1 MKLVWRRAREARGLL
16 VAAVIA
22 ALVAVA
28 LVTGLSDYNRRA
40 VDAGQRALVAASPA
54 EERGLLVTGSG
65 GRDAAEFATRDGAVR
80 AELADGLAGVP
91 VGVSVARFGTGRELT
106 GSLGSVPRT
115 GDEPVF
121 ANLATLD
128 DLAAHAELT
137 SGTWPRPGANPTQ
150 VSLPERAAGALGL
163 SVGQRIP
170 VRDRATE
177 RRSELV
183 LAGTWRPRDPA
194 DAYWLLAP
202 GVGTGSAGS
211 GTSYGPFVLDPAD
224 FAAIF
229 PGSVSAS
236 WLVEPDLAGVD
247 AADLPAVRK
256 ALTEASAAV
265 PEAAQL
271 GSSGQAVTE
280 MPQLLDRM
288 GRADLVGRS
297 ALATPLLLILVLGG
311 YALVLVAALLHEDR
325 RAQTALLRARGA
337 ARRQLAGLAARE
349 ATLVVAPAVL
359 LAPVIAG
366 VALRFVRPGGAE
378 QLSSA
383 GGSTVLVWAAA
394 AATAA
399 GCLVV
404 MVAPTLRGAGTYV
417 ADMAARSRP
426 NRAASVQRASVD
438 LVLVALAVLAWVQL
452 RRYASPLAGSG
463 GRLGLDPLLIA
474 APTLGVLA
482 GAVLA
487 LRVLPPVTRFAERF
501 VDRRPWTATMFGMW
515 QAGRRPHA
523 GPVLL
528 LALAVGGSTLAWSL
542 ISTGE
547 RSQVEQ
553 AGHTVG
559 ADLRVTE
566 RAGAAPLT
574 RAGELAALPGVHRV
588 LPAWRDDIRVGRAD
602 LPVTV
607 VGIDPASAPGV
618 VRLPDRLSDDPV
630 SEQYRRMIQARGASG
645 GVELPEGTRA
655 VTGTVRTP
663 LEQPTEPVDEPIEPH
678 RIAVTLLFTTTDGL
692 AFRLPA
698 VEAPSTGE
706 ATRFTVTLPDVG
718 EARLRLAGFEADAGY
733 AAGMSYP
740 FQVQGL
746 AFVDGG
752 GTTRPAELTG
762 DWTVTWP
769 GGPRAPVESSGA
781 GFVANRPI
789 RLIAEEGRPD
799 RPEGQFVVVPGAASA
814 PVAGVPVL
822 MTPRVREA
830 LSLHLGDTVE
840 LALSGVTLRVHL
852 VGELEAVPTTTGE
865 GVLLDLPAAVDALV
879 GSGGTI
885 RPTPEWWIGATDAMA
900 AAGAAEELP
909 GVTVLNREAVIT
921 AAADDPYWQGSR
933 TGMLAAALGAVLL
946 AIVGLM
952 VDVWATA
959 RRRLSEFAV
968 LHTLGATPRLLA
980 RALLAEQAFLAGI
993 GVGVGLL
1000 LGAVVGATM
1009 APLVILTPAAGRP
1022 IPPATFALPWVP
1034 IGLTAVGL
1042 LLAALAFSAFIAS
1055 GIRQRVAAVQ
1065 LRIGGER

>member
-54 EERGLLVTGSG
+54 EERGLLVSGSG
-65 GRDAAEFATRDGAVR
+65 GRDAAEFATRDKAVR
-80 AELADGLAGVP
+80 DEFGDGFAGVP
-91 VGVSVARFGTGRELT
+91 VSIAVARYGTGRELT
-106 GSLGSVPRT
+106 GDLGSAPRP
-115 GDEPVF
+115 DDDPIF

-128 DLAAHAELT
+128 DLAGHAELT
-137 SGTWPRPGANPTQ
+137 SGAWPRPGANPIQ
-150 VSLPERAAGALGL
+150 VSLPERVAGALGL
-163 SVGQRIP
+163 SVGERIP

-177 RRSELV
+177 RRGELV

-211 GTSYGPFVLDPAD
+211 GTSYGPFGLDPAD
-224 FAAIF
+224 FAATF

-236 WLVEPDLAGVD
+236 WLAEPDLGGVD
-247 AADLPAVRK
+247 TANLPAVRK
-256 ALTEASAAV
+256 ALTEAATAV
-265 PEAAQL
+265 PEAAEL
-271 GSSGQAVTE
+271 GSSGQVVTKME
-280 MPQLLDRM
+280 QLLDRIA
-288 GRADLVGRS
+288 RADLVGRS
-297 ALATPLLLILVLGG
+297 SLATPLLLILVLGG

-325 RAQTALLRARGA
+325 RPQTALLRARGA
-337 ARRQLAGLAARE
+337 ARAQLAGLAARE
-349 ATLVVAPAVL
+349 ATLVVAPAAL
-359 LAPVIAG
+359 LGPLIASE
-366 VALRFVRPGGAE
+366 ALRYIRPGGSSD
-378 QLSSA
+378 LSTA
-383 GGSTVLVWAAA
+383 GGNTTLVWAVA

-399 GCLVV
+399 GCLVA
-404 MVAPTLRGAGTYV
+404 MVLPTLRSAGTYV

-463 GRLGLDPLLIA
+463 NGLGLDPLLVA

-487 LRVLPPVTRFAERF
+487 LRVLPPLTRFAERF

-566 RAGAAPLT
+566 RAGSAPPT
-574 RAGELAALPGVHRV
+574 RTGQLAALPGVDRV
-588 LPAWRDDIRVGRAD
+588 LPAWRDEIRVGRED

-607 VGIDPASAPGV
+607 IGVDPASAPGV
-618 VRLPDRLSDDPV
+618 VRLADRLADGSA
-630 SEQYRRMIQARGASG
+630 SEQYKRMVGARGIPA
-645 GVELPEGTRA
+645 GVELPADARA
-655 VTGTVRTP
+655 ITGTVRTP
-663 LEQPTEPVDEPIEPH
+663 VTQAVRPLRV
-678 RIAVTLLFTTTDGL
+678 AVTLLVTSSDGL
-692 AFRLPA
+692 ALRLPA
-698 VEAPSTGE
+698 ADADSDGR
-706 ATRFTVTLPDVG
+706 ATRFTVQLPDVG
-718 EARLRLAGFEADAGY
+718 GARLRLAGFEADGGL
-733 AAGMSYP
+733 AAGNSYRL
-740 FQVQGL
+740 Q
-746 AFVDGG
+746 VDGLTVVG
-752 GTTRPAELTG
+752 ADGTTRPAGLSG
-762 DWTVTWP
+762 DWVMTAPGEKPTRVQPTATGFDAAHAVEVIP
-769 GGPRAPVESSGA
+769 GG
-781 GFVANRPI
+781 
-789 RLIAEEGRPD
+789 
-799 RPEGQFVVVPGAASA
+799 QFAYQPPTRFAVVP
-814 PVAGVPVL
+814 AGENKPVPVL
-822 MTPRVREA
+822 MTPRVRDA
-830 LSLHLGDTVE
+830 LSLGVGDTVD
-840 LALSGVTLRVHL
+840 LTLSGATLRVHL
-852 VGELEAVPTTTGE
+852 VGELTAVPTTTGE
-865 GVLLDLPAAVDALV
+865 GVLLDLPSAVDTLIRDS
-879 GSGGTI
+879 GSV
-885 RPTPEWWIGATDAMA
+885 RPVPEWWVGANDATA
-900 AAGAAEELP
+900 AARAAGELP
-909 GVTVLNREAVIT
+909 GVTVLNREAVIES
-921 AAADDPYWQGSR
+921 AADDPYWQGSR

-946 AIVGLM
+946 ALVGLM

-959 RRRLSEFAV
+959 RHRLGEFAV

-980 RALLAEQAFLAGI
+980 RALLAEQTFLAGI

-1000 LGAVVGATM
+1000 LGAAVGATM
-1009 APLVILTPAAGRP
+1009 APLVVLTPAAGRP

-1042 LLAALAFSAFIAS
+1042 LLAALAFSAFIAT

>member
-54 EERGLLVTGSG
+54 EERGLLVSGSG
-65 GRDAAEFATRDGAVR
+65 GRDAAEFATRDRAVR
-80 AELADGLAGVP
+80 AEFATGLGGVP
-91 VGVSVARFGTGRELT
+91 VSVTSARYGTGRELI
-106 GSLGSVPRT
+106 GDLGQIPRT
-115 GDEPVF
+115 ADEPVF
-121 ANLATLD
+121 ANLATLA
-128 DLAAHAELT
+128 DLASHAELT
-137 SGTWPRPGANPTQ
+137 TGTWPRPGANPVQ
-150 VSLPERAAGALGL
+150 VSLPERVAGALGL
-163 SVGQRIP
+163 TVGERVP

-177 RRSELV
+177 RRGELV

-202 GVGTGSAGS
+202 GVGAGSVGS
-211 GTSYGPFVLDPAD
+211 GTSYGPFTLDPAD
-224 FAAIF
+224 FAATF

-236 WLVEPDLAGVD
+236 WLAQPDLGGVD
-247 AADLPAVRK
+247 TADLPAVRK
-256 ALTEASAAV
+256 ALTEAVSAV

-271 GSSGQAVTE
+271 GSSGQTVTK
-280 MPQLLDRM
+280 MPQLLDRIA
-288 GRADLVGRS
+288 RADLVGRS
-297 ALATPLLLILVLGG
+297 SLATPLLLILVLAG

-325 RAQTALLRARGA
+325 RPQTALLRARGA

-349 ATLVVAPAVL
+349 ATLVVAPAAVL
-359 LAPVIAG
+359 GPLIAG
-366 VALRFVRPGGAE
+366 EALRYVRPGGSGD
-378 QLSSA
+378 LTTA
-383 GGSTVLVWAAA
+383 GGNTTLVWAAA

-399 GCLVV
+399 GCLVA
-404 MVAPTLRGAGTYV
+404 MVLPTLRGAGTYV

-426 NRAASVQRASVD
+426 NRSASVQRASVD

-463 GRLGLDPLLIA
+463 GQLGLDPLLVA

-487 LRVLPPVTRFAERF
+487 LRVLPPLTRFAERF

-566 RAGAAPLT
+566 RAGGAPPT
-574 RAGELAALPGVHRV
+574 RAGELAALPSVNRV
-588 LPAWRDDIRVGRAD
+588 LPAWRDEIRVGREN
-602 LPVTV
+602 LPATV
-607 VGIDPASAPGV
+607 IGVDPAGAPGV
-618 VRLPDRLSDDPV
+618 VRLADRLADGSA
-630 SEQYRRMIQARGASG
+630 SEQYRRMVGARGKPA
-645 GVELPEGTRA
+645 GVELPAGARA
-655 VTGTVRTP
+655 ITGTVRTP
-663 LEQPTEPVDEPIEPH
+663 VSSAARSLKV
-678 RIAVTLLFTTTDGL
+678 AVTLLVTTPDGL
-692 AFRLPA
+692 ALRLPA
-698 VEAPSTGE
+698 ANADGDGR
-706 ATRFTVTLPDVG
+706 ATPFTVRLPDLG
-718 EARLRLAGFEADAGY
+718 GARLRLAGFEADGGL
-733 AAGMSYP
+733 AAGNSYRL
-740 FQVQGL
+740 Q
-746 AFVDGG
+746 VDGLTVVKAD
-752 GTTRPAELTG
+752 GTNQPADLGG
-762 DWTVTWP
+762 DWAMTAPGQQPTPVLTTATGFAAVRAVEVIP
-769 GGPRAPVESSGA
+769 GG
-781 GFVANRPI
+781 
-789 RLIAEEGRPD
+789 
-799 RPEGQFVVVPGAASA
+799 QFAYQPPTRFAVVPGGDNK
-814 PVAGVPVL
+814 PVPVL

-830 LSLHLGDTVE
+830 LSLRVGDTVD
-840 LALSGVTLRVHL
+840 LTLSGATLPVHL
-852 VGELEAVPTTTGE
+852 VGELAAVPATTGE
-865 GVLLDLPAAVDALV
+865 GVLLDLPAAVDAMIRS
-879 GSGGTI
+879 SGAV
-885 RPTPEWWIGATDAMA
+885 RQVPEWWIGAGDANA
-900 AAGAAEELP
+900 AAQAASALP
-909 GVTVLNREAVIT
+909 GVTVLNREAAIE
-921 AAADDPYWQGSR
+921 AAADDPYWRGSR

-946 AIVGLM
+946 ALVGLM

-959 RRRLSEFAV
+959 RRRLGEFAV
-968 LHTLGATPRLLA
+968 LHTLGATPRLMA
-980 RALLAEQAFLAGI
+980 RALLAEQTFLAGI

-1000 LGAVVGATM
+1000 LGTAVGATM

-1022 IPPATFALPWVP
+1022 TPPAAFVLPWVP

-1042 LLAALAFSAFIAS
+1042 LLAALAFSAFIAT

>member
-54 EERGLLVTGSG
+54 EERGLLVSGSG
-65 GRDAAEFATRDGAVR
+65 GRDAAEFASRDKAVR
-80 AELADGLAGVP
+80 AEFTTGLGGVP
-91 VGVSVARFGTGRELT
+91 VSVTAARYGTGRELT
-106 GSLGSVPRT
+106 GDLGQVPRT
-115 GDEPVF
+115 ADEPVF
-121 ANLATLD
+121 ANLATLA
-128 DLAAHAELT
+128 DLASHAELT
-137 SGTWPRPGANPTQ
+137 SGAWPRPGANPVQ
-150 VSLPERAAGALGL
+150 VSLPERVAGALGL
-163 SVGQRIP
+163 TVGDRVP

-177 RRSELV
+177 RRGELE

-211 GTSYGPFVLDPAD
+211 GTSYGPFTLDPAD
-224 FAAIF
+224 FAATF

-236 WLVEPDLAGVD
+236 WLAQPDLGGVD
-247 AADLPAVRK
+247 TADLPAVRK
-256 ALTEASAAV
+256 ALTEAVSAV

-271 GSSGQAVTE
+271 GSSGQTVTK

-288 GRADLVGRS
+288 ARADLVGRS
-297 ALATPLLLILVLGG
+297 SLATPLLLILVLAG

-325 RAQTALLRARGA
+325 RPQTALLRARGA

-349 ATLVVAPAVL
+349 ATLVVAPAAVL
-359 LAPVIAG
+359 GPLIAG
-366 VALRFVRPGGAE
+366 EALRYIRPGGSGD
-378 QLSSA
+378 LSTA
-383 GGSTVLVWAAA
+383 GGNTTLVWAAA

-399 GCLVV
+399 GCLVA
-404 MVAPTLRGAGTYV
+404 MVLPTLRGAGTYV

-463 GRLGLDPLLIA
+463 GQLGLDPLLVA

-487 LRVLPPVTRFAERF
+487 LRVLPPLTRFAERF

-566 RAGAAPLT
+566 RAGSAPPT
-574 RAGELAALPGVHRV
+574 RAGELAALPSVNRV
-588 LPAWRDDIRVGRAD
+588 LPAWRDEIRVGRENVPA
-602 LPVTV
+602 TV
-607 VGIDPASAPGV
+607 IGVDPASAPGV
-618 VRLPDRLSDDPV
+618 VRLADRLGDGSA
-630 SEQYRRMIQARGASG
+630 SEQYRKMVGARGESA
-645 GVELPEGTRA
+645 GVELPAGARA
-655 VTGTVRTP
+655 ITGTIRTP
-663 LEQPTEPVDEPIEPH
+663 VSNAARSLKV
-678 RIAVTLLFTTTDGL
+678 AVTLLVTTPDGL
-692 AFRLPA
+692 ALRLPA
-698 VEAPSTGE
+698 ANADGDGR
-706 ATRFTVTLPDVG
+706 ATPFTARLPDLG
-718 EARLRLAGFEADAGY
+718 GARLRLAGFEADGGL
-733 AAGMSYP
+733 AAGNSYRL
-740 FQVQGL
+740 Q
-746 AFVDGG
+746 VDGLTVVKAD
-752 GTTRPAELTG
+752 GTTQPAELGG
-762 DWTVTWP
+762 DWAMAVPGQQPTPVLTTATGFAAVHSVEVIP
-769 GGPRAPVESSGA
+769 GG
-781 GFVANRPI
+781 
-789 RLIAEEGRPD
+789 
-799 RPEGQFVVVPGAASA
+799 QFAYQPPTRFAVVPGGDNK
-814 PVAGVPVL
+814 PVPVL
-822 MTPRVREA
+822 MTPGVINA
-830 LSLHLGDTVE
+830 LSLRVGETVD
-840 LALSGVTLRVHL
+840 LTLSGATLPVHL
-852 VGELEAVPTTTGE
+852 VGELAAVPATTGE
-865 GVLLDLPAAVDALV
+865 GILLDLPAAVDAMIRS
-879 GSGGTI
+879 SGAV
-885 RPTPEWWIGATDAMA
+885 RPVPEWWVGARDANA
-900 AAGAAEELP
+900 AAQAASALP
-909 GVTVLNREAVIT
+909 GVTVLNREAAIE
-921 AAADDPYWQGSR
+921 AAADDPYWRGSR

-946 AIVGLM
+946 ALVGLM

-959 RRRLSEFAV
+959 RRRLGEFAV
-968 LHTLGATPRLLA
+968 LHTLGATPRLMA
-980 RALLAEQAFLAGI
+980 RALLAEQTFLAGI

-1000 LGAVVGATM
+1000 LGTAVGATM

-1022 IPPATFALPWVP
+1022 TPPAAFVLPWVP
-1034 IGLTAVGL
+1034 VGLTAVGL
-1042 LLAALAFSAFIAS
+1042 LLAALAFSAFIAT

>member
-54 EERGLLVTGSG
+54 EERGLLVSGSA
-65 GRDAAEFATRDGAVR
+65 GRDAAEFANRDKAVR
-80 AELADGLAGVP
+80 AEFADGLAGVP
-91 VGVSVARFGTGRELT
+91 VRVAVARYGTGRELT

-115 GDEPVF
+115 GDDPIF
-121 ANLATLD
+121 ASLATLD

-137 SGTWPRPGANPTQ
+137 SGAWPQAGANPIQ

-163 SVGQRIP
+163 TVGERIP

-177 RRSELV
+177 RRGEFV
-183 LAGTWRPRDPA
+183 LAGTWRPRDPT

-202 GVGTGSAGS
+202 GVGAGSAPS
-211 GTSYGPFVLDPAD
+211 GTSYGPFTLDRAD
-224 FAAIF
+224 FEATF
-229 PGSVSAS
+229 PGAVSAS
-236 WLVEPDLAGVD
+236 WLAEPDLGDVD
-247 AADLPAVRK
+247 SADLPAVRK
-256 ALTEASAAV
+256 ALTAAGTAV

-271 GSSGQAVTE
+271 GSSAQTATKMAG
-280 MPQLLDRM
+280 LLDRI

-297 ALATPLLLILVLGG
+297 SLATPLLLILVLGG

-359 LAPVIAG
+359 LGPLIA
-366 VALRFVRPGGAE
+366 VEALRFVRPGGSTE
-378 QLSSA
+378 LSAA
-383 GGSTVLVWAAA
+383 GGNTALVWAAA
-394 AATAA
+394 VATAV
-399 GCLVV
+399 GCLVA

-452 RRYASPLAGSG
+452 RRYASPLAGSNG
-463 GRLGLDPLLIA
+463 QLGLDPLLVA

-487 LRVLPPVTRFAERF
+487 LRVLPPLTRFAERF

-566 RAGAAPLT
+566 RGGSAPPD
-574 RAGELAALPGVHRV
+574 RATQLAALPGVDRA
-588 LPAWRDDIRVGRAD
+588 LPAWRDEVRVGRND
-602 LPVTV
+602 LPATV
-607 VGIDPASAPGV
+607 IGVDPASAPGV
-618 VRLPDRLSDDPV
+618 VRLADRLADGPV
-630 SEQYRRMIQARGASG
+630 SEQYQRMIAARGAPAG
-645 GVELPEGTRA
+645 IELPADTRA
-655 VTGTVRTP
+655 ITGTVRTP
-663 LEQPTEPVDEPIEPH
+663 VSSAVRSLRV
-678 RIAVTLLFTTTDGL
+678 AVTLLVTSSDGL
-692 AFRLPA
+692 ALRLPA
-698 VEAPSTGE
+698 VDADGDGR
-706 ATRFTVTLPDVG
+706 ATQFTVQLPDVG
-718 EARLRLAGFEADAGY
+718 GARLRLAGFESDGGL
-733 AAGMSYP
+733 AAGNAYRL
-740 FQVQGL
+740 QVDDL
-746 AFVDGG
+746 AVVKAD
-752 GTTRPAELTG
+752 GTTQPAELSGGWVMTALGVKPTPVRTTG
-762 DWTVTWP
+762 TGFAAVHAVEVIP
-769 GGPRAPVESSGA
+769 GGQFEYQPPTRFAVVPA
-781 GFVANRPI
+781 G
-789 RLIAEEGRPD
+789 
-799 RPEGQFVVVPGAASA
+799 PGAA
-814 PVAGVPVL
+814 VPVL
-822 MTPRVREA
+822 MTPAVREA
-830 LSLHLGDTVE
+830 LSLRIGDSVDLT
-840 LALSGVTLRVHL
+840 LSGVSLKVHL
-852 VGELEAVPTTTGE
+852 IGELASVPTTSGE
-865 GVLLDLPAAVDALV
+865 GVLLDLPAGVDALIQA
-879 GSGGTI
+879 GGTV
-885 RPTPEWWIGATDAMA
+885 RSTPEWWVSTDDASA
-900 AAGAAEELP
+900 AAQAASELP
-909 GVTVLNREAVIT
+909 GVTVLDREKVIES
-921 AAADDPYWQGSR
+921 AAEDPYWRGSR

-1000 LGAVVGATM
+1000 LGAAVGATM

-1022 IPPATFALPWVP
+1022 IPPAAFALPWVP

-1042 LLAALAFSAFIAS
+1042 LLAALAFSAFIAA

>member
-54 EERGLLVTGSG
+54 EERGLLISGAG
-65 GRDAAEFATRDGAVR
+65 GRDAAELATRDQAAR
-80 AELADGLAGVP
+80 AEFADGLAGVP
-91 VGVSVARFGTGRELT
+91 VTVAGARYGTGRELT
-106 GSLGSVPRT
+106 GDLGSVPRT
-115 GDEPVF
+115 GDEPIF

-137 SGTWPRPGANPTQ
+137 SGAWPRPGAKPLQ
-150 VSLPERAAGALGL
+150 VSLPERVATTLGL
-163 SVGQRIP
+163 TTGERIP
-170 VRDRATE
+170 LRDRSTE
-177 RRSELV
+177 KASEVV
-183 LAGTWRPRDPA
+183 LAGTWRPRDPTEV
-194 DAYWLLAP
+194 YWLLAP
-202 GVGTGSAGS
+202 GVGAGSAGS
-211 GTSYGPFVLDPAD
+211 ATSYGPFALDPAD
-224 FAAIF
+224 FATAF
-229 PGSVSAS
+229 PGSVTAS
-236 WLVEPDLAGVD
+236 WLAEPDLGGVD
-247 AADLPAVRK
+247 AGDLPAVR
-256 ALTEASAAV
+256 AAVNAASTAV

-271 GSSGQAVTE
+271 GSSAQSLTK
-280 MPQLLDRM
+280 MDQLLDRI

-325 RAQTALLRARGA
+325 RPQTALLRARGA

-349 ATLVVAPAVL
+349 ATLVVAPAAL
-359 LAPVIAG
+359 LGPVIAG
-366 VALRFVRPGGAE
+366 EALRFVRPGGAAE
-378 QLSSA
+378 LSAA
-383 GGSTVLVWAAA
+383 GGNTTLVWAAA

-399 GCLVV
+399 GCLVA

-426 NRAASVQRASVD
+426 NRSASIQRASVD

-452 RRYASPLAGSG
+452 RRYASPLAGSN
-463 GRLGLDPLLIA
+463 GRLGLDPLLVA

-487 LRVLPPVTRFAERF
+487 LRVLPPLTRFAERF

-566 RAGAAPLT
+566 RAGSAPPA
-574 RAGELAALPGVHRV
+574 RAGQLAALPGVHRAV
-588 LPAWRDDIRVGRAD
+588 PAWRDEVRIGRAD

-607 VGIDPASAPGV
+607 IGFDPASATGV
-618 VRLPDRLSDDPV
+618 VRLADRLSDEPV
-630 SEQYRRMIQARGASG
+630 STQYQRMVAARGAPA
-645 GVELPEGTRA
+645 GVELPVGTRA
-655 VTGTVRTP
+655 ITGTARTP
-663 LEQPTEPVDEPIEPH
+663 VDQAVRPQQ
-678 RIAVTLLFTTTDGL
+678 IAVALLVTSTDGL

-698 VEAPSTGE
+698 VSATSDGRAAP
-706 ATRFTVTLPDVG
+706 FTVRLPDVG
-718 EARLRLAGFEADAGY
+718 PARLRLAGFEADGGA
-733 AAGMSYP
+733 AAGNSYRL
-740 FQVQGL
+740 Q
-746 AFVDGG
+746 VDGLTLVG
-752 GTTRPAELTG
+752 ADGTTRPAELTG
-762 DWTVTWP
+762 DWSTTTGRQADNQAPAAAQATATGIAASFPVEVIP
-769 GGPRAPVESSGA
+769 GGQFAYQPPTRFAIVPAGQIAP
-781 GFVANRPI
+781 
-789 RLIAEEGRPD
+789 
-799 RPEGQFVVVPGAASA
+799 
-814 PVAGVPVL
+814 VPVL
-822 MTPRVREA
+822 MTAGVRDA
-830 LSLHLGDTVE
+830 LGLHTGDTFD
-840 LALSGVTLRVHL
+840 LTLSGASVPARLL
-852 VGELEAVPTTTGE
+852 GELDSVPTTTGE
-865 GVLLDLPAAVDALV
+865 GVLLDLPTAVDALIR
-879 GSGGTI
+879 SGGTI
-885 RPTPEWWIGATDAMA
+885 RPVPEWWIGADDPA
-900 AAGAAEELP
+900 AAARASGELA
-909 GVTVLNREAVIT
+909 GVTVLDRRAVIE
-921 AAADDPYWQGSR
+921 AAADDPYWRGSR

-946 AIVGLM
+946 ALVGLM

-959 RRRLSEFAV
+959 RRRLGEFAV

-980 RALLAEQAFLAGI
+980 RALLAEQTFLAGI

-1000 LGAVVGATM
+1000 LGAAVGATM

-1022 IPPATFALPWVP
+1022 VPPAAFALPWVP

-1042 LLAALAFSAFIAS
+1042 LLAALAFSAFIAA

>member
-54 EERGLLVTGSG
+54 EERGLLVSGSG
-65 GRDAAEFATRDGAVR
+65 GRDAAEFTTRDGAVR
-80 AELADGLAGVP
+80 AELTDGLVGVP
-91 VGVSVARFGTGRELT
+91 VNVSAARYGTGRELT

-128 DLAAHAELT
+128 DLAGHAELT
-137 SGTWPRPGANPTQ
+137 NGAWPRPGANPTQ
-150 VSLPERAAGALGL
+150 VSLPERAAAALGL
-163 SVGQRIP
+163 SVGQRVP

-177 RRSELV
+177 RRGELV
-183 LAGTWRPRDPA
+183 LAGIWRPRDPT
-194 DAYWLLAP
+194 DTYWLLAP

-211 GTSYGPFVLDPAD
+211 GTSYGPFALDPAD

-236 WLVEPDLAGVD
+236 WLVEPDLGGVD

-256 ALTEASAAV
+256 ALTEASTAV
-265 PEAAQL
+265 SEAAQL
-271 GSSGQAVTE
+271 GSSGQAVTKI
-280 MPQLLDRM
+280 PQLLDRI

-378 QLSSA
+378 HLSSA
-383 GGSTVLVWAAA
+383 GGNTALVWAAA

-399 GCLVV
+399 GCLVA

-426 NRAASVQRASVD
+426 NRGAGVQRASVD

-487 LRVLPPVTRFAERF
+487 LRMLPPVTRFAERF

-566 RAGAAPLT
+566 RNGAAPLT
-574 RAGELAALPGVHRV
+574 RAGELAALPSVDRV
-588 LPAWRDDIRVGRAD
+588 LPAWRDEIRVGRDD
-602 LPVTV
+602 LAVSV
-607 VGIDPASAPGV
+607 IGINPASAPGV
-618 VRLPDRLSDDPV
+618 VRLADRLSDDPV
-630 SEQYRRMIQARGASG
+630 SEQYQRMIQARGATG
-645 GVELPEGTRA
+645 GVELPAGTRA

-663 LEQPTEPVDEPIEPH
+663 VEQPAEPH
-678 RIAVTLLFTTTDGL
+678 RVAVSLLLTTPDGL
-692 AFRLPA
+692 VFRLPA
-698 VEAPSTGE
+698 TDALSTGQ
-706 ATRFTVTLPDVG
+706 ASRFTVTLPDVG
-718 EARLRLAGFEADAGY
+718 GAPLRLAGFEADTGSAG
-733 AAGMSYP
+733 GISYG
-740 FQVQGL
+740 FAVQGL
-746 AFVDGG
+746 ALVDAG
-752 GTTRPAELTG
+752 GTARPAELPG
-762 DWTVTWP
+762 DWTATWL
-769 GGPRAPVESSGA
+769 GGPRTLVDSSGA
-781 GFVANRPI
+781 GLVANTPVN
-789 RLIAEEGRPD
+789 LITEGGRPD
-799 RPEGQFVVVPGAASA
+799 RPASRFVVVPGEAGG
-814 PVAGVPVL
+814 PVAAVPVL
-822 MTPRVREA
+822 MTPGVREA
-830 LSLHLGDTVE
+830 LSLRLGDTVE
-840 LALSGVTLRVHL
+840 LPLSGAALRVHL
-852 VGELEAVPTTTGE
+852 VGELDSVPATTGE
-865 GVLLDLPAAVDALV
+865 GVLLDLPAAVDALL

-885 RPTPEWWIGATDAMA
+885 RPVPEWWIGATDASA
-900 AAGAAEELP
+900 AAGAADELP
-909 GVTVLNREAVIT
+909 GVTVLNREAEIT

-968 LHTLGATPRLLA
+968 LNTLGATPRLLA

-1000 LGAVVGATM
+1000 LGAAVGATM

>member
-54 EERGLLVTGSG
+54 EERGLLVSGSG
-65 GRDAAEFATRDGAVR
+65 GRDEAEFATRDKAVR
-80 AELADGLAGVP
+80 AEFADGLAGAP
-91 VGVSVARFGTGRELT
+91 VTVAAARYGTGRELT
-106 GSLGSVPRT
+106 GDLGQIPRPD
-115 GDEPVF
+115 DEPVF
-121 ANLATLD
+121 ANLATLE
-128 DLAAHAELT
+128 DLADHAELT
-137 SGTWPRPGANPTQ
+137 GGAWPRPGAHPVE
-150 VSLPERAAGALGL
+150 VSLPERVAGALGL
-163 SVGQRIP
+163 TVGERIP

-177 RRSELV
+177 RRGELV
-183 LAGTWRPRDPA
+183 LAGTWRPRDA
-194 DAYWLLAP
+194 TDAYWLLAP

-211 GTSYGPFVLDPAD
+211 GTSYGPFTLDPAD
-224 FAAIF
+224 FVSTF

-236 WLVEPDLAGVD
+236 WLARPDLGAVD
-247 AADLPAVRK
+247 TADLTAVRK
-256 ALTEASAAV
+256 ALTEAASAV

-271 GSSGQAVTE
+271 GSSGRVVTKME
-280 MPQLLDRM
+280 TLLDRI

-297 ALATPLLLILVLGG
+297 SLATPLLLILVLGG

-325 RAQTALLRARGA
+325 RPQTALLRARGA

-349 ATLVVAPAVL
+349 ATLVVAPAAVL
-359 LAPVIAG
+359 GPLIAG
-366 VALRFVRPGGAE
+366 EALRFVRPGGSAS
-378 QLSSA
+378 LSTA
-383 GGSTVLVWAAA
+383 GGNTTLVWAAA

-399 GCLVV
+399 GCLVA
-404 MVAPTLRGAGTYV
+404 MVLPTLRGAGTYV

-463 GRLGLDPLLIA
+463 GRLGLDPLLVA

-482 GAVLA
+482 GAVLV
-487 LRVLPPVTRFAERF
+487 LRILPPLTRFAERF

-559 ADLRVTE
+559 ADVRVTE
-566 RAGAAPLT
+566 RAGAAPPT
-574 RAGELAALPGVHRV
+574 RAGQLAALPSVDRV
-588 LPAWRDDIRVGRAD
+588 LPVWRDEIRVGRED
-602 LPVTV
+602 LSATV
-607 VGIDPASAPGV
+607 IGIDPASAPGV
-618 VRLPDRLSDDPV
+618 VRLADRLGDGSAA
-630 SEQYRRMIQARGASG
+630 EQYRKMVDARGVPA
-645 GVELPEGTRA
+645 GVELPDGARA
-655 VTGTVRTP
+655 ITGTIRTP
-663 LEQPTEPVDEPIEPH
+663 VSNAA
-678 RIAVTLLFTTTDGL
+678 RSVKVAVTLLVTTPDGL
-692 AFRLPA
+692 ALRLSAADADGDGRATPFTVQLPDLSQGQLRLTGFEADGGLAAGDSYRLQVDGLTVVTADGTRQPADLSGDWAMTAQGARTTPVSTTATGFAAVRA
-698 VEAPSTGE
+698 VEVIPGGQFAYQPS
-706 ATRFTVTLPDVG
+706 TRFTVV
-718 EARLRLAGFEADAGY
+718 
-733 AAGMSYP
+733 
-740 FQVQGL
+740 
-746 AFVDGG
+746 
-752 GTTRPAELTG
+752 
-762 DWTVTWP
+762 P
-769 GGPRAPVESSGA
+769 GGENKP
-781 GFVANRPI
+781 
-789 RLIAEEGRPD
+789 
-799 RPEGQFVVVPGAASA
+799 
-814 PVAGVPVL
+814 VPVL
-822 MTPRVREA
+822 MTPGVVKA
-830 LSLHLGDTVE
+830 LSLRVGDTID
-840 LALSGVTLRVHL
+840 LTLSGATLPVRL
-852 VGELEAVPTTTGE
+852 VGELAAVPATTGD
-865 GVLLDLPAAVDALV
+865 GVLLDLPAAVDAMIRS
-879 GSGGTI
+879 SGAV
-885 RPTPEWWIGATDAMA
+885 RPVPEWWIGADDANA
-900 AAGAAEELP
+900 AAQEAGALP
-909 GVTVLNREAVIT
+909 GVTVLDREAVYE

-959 RRRLSEFAV
+959 RRRLGEFAV
-968 LHTLGATPRLLA
+968 LHTLGATPRLMA

-1000 LGAVVGATM
+1000 LGAAVGATM

-1022 IPPATFALPWVP
+1022 VPPAAFALPWVP

-1042 LLAALAFSAFIAS
+1042 LLAALAFSAFIAT

>member
-54 EERGLLVTGSG
+54 EERGLLVSGSG
-65 GRDAAEFATRDGAVR
+65 GRDAAEFATRDKAVR
-80 AELADGLAGVP
+80 AEFATGLGGVP
-91 VGVSVARFGTGRELT
+91 VSVTAARYGTGRELT
-106 GSLGSVPRT
+106 GDLGQIPRT
-115 GDEPVF
+115 ADEPVF
-121 ANLATLD
+121 ANLATLA
-128 DLAAHAELT
+128 DLAGHAELT
-137 SGTWPRPGANPTQ
+137 SGAWPSPGANPVQ
-150 VSLPERAAGALGL
+150 VSLPERVAGALGL
-163 SVGQRIP
+163 TVGERVP

-177 RRSELV
+177 RRGELM

-202 GVGTGSAGS
+202 GVGAGSAGS
-211 GTSYGPFVLDPAD
+211 GTSYGPFTLDPAD
-224 FAAIF
+224 FAATF

-236 WLVEPDLAGVD
+236 WLAQPDLGTVD
-247 AADLPAVRK
+247 TADLPAVRK
-256 ALTEASAAV
+256 ALTEAVSAV

-271 GSSGQAVTE
+271 GSSGQTVTK
-280 MPQLLDRM
+280 MPQLLDRIA
-288 GRADLVGRS
+288 RADLVGRS
-297 ALATPLLLILVLGG
+297 SLATPLLLILVLAG

-325 RAQTALLRARGA
+325 RPQTALLRARGA

-349 ATLVVAPAVL
+349 ATLVVAPAAVL
-359 LAPVIAG
+359 GPLIAG
-366 VALRFVRPGGAE
+366 EALRYIRPGGSGD
-378 QLSSA
+378 LSTA
-383 GGSTVLVWAAA
+383 GGNTTLVWAAA

-399 GCLVV
+399 GCLVA
-404 MVAPTLRGAGTYV
+404 MVLPTLRGAGTYV

-463 GRLGLDPLLIA
+463 GQLGLDPLLVA

-487 LRVLPPVTRFAERF
+487 LRVLPPLTRFAERF

-566 RAGAAPLT
+566 RAGGAPPT
-574 RAGELAALPGVHRV
+574 RAGELAALPSVDRV
-588 LPAWRDDIRVGRAD
+588 LPAWRDEIRVGREN
-602 LPVTV
+602 LPATV
-607 VGIDPASAPGV
+607 IAVDPASAPGV
-618 VRLPDRLSDDPV
+618 VRLADRLGDGSA
-630 SEQYRRMIQARGASG
+630 SEQYRRMVGARGEPA
-645 GVELPEGTRA
+645 GVELPAGAREI
-655 VTGTVRTP
+655 TGTIRTP
-663 LEQPTEPVDEPIEPH
+663 VSNAARSLKV
-678 RIAVTLLFTTTDGL
+678 AVTLLVTTPDGL
-692 AFRLPA
+692 ALRLPA
-698 VEAPSTGE
+698 ANADSDGR
-706 ATRFTVTLPDVG
+706 ATPFTTRLPDLG
-718 EARLRLAGFEADAGY
+718 GARLRLAGFEADGGL
-733 AAGMSYP
+733 AAGNSYEL
-740 FQVQGL
+740 Q
-746 AFVDGG
+746 VDGLTVVKAD
-752 GTTRPAELTG
+752 GTSQPTELSG
-762 DWTVTWP
+762 DWAVTALGQKP
-769 GGPRAPVESSGA
+769 TPVRTTGA
-781 GFVANRPI
+781 GFAAARAVEVIP
-789 RLIAEEGRPD
+789 G
-799 RPEGQFVVVPGAASA
+799 GQFAYQPPTRFAVVPGGGD
-814 PVAGVPVL
+814 VTFVPAL
-822 MTPRVREA
+822 MTPGVRDA
-830 LSLHLGDTVE
+830 LSLSVGDTVD
-840 LALSGVTLRVHL
+840 LTLSGATLPVRL
-852 VGELEAVPTTTGE
+852 VGELAAVPATTGE
-865 GVLLDLPAAVDALV
+865 GVLLDLPAAVDAMIRS
-879 GSGGTI
+879 SGAV
-885 RPTPEWWIGATDAMA
+885 RQVPEWWVGAGDANA
-900 AAGAAEELP
+900 AAQSASALP
-909 GVTVLNREAVIT
+909 GVTVLNREAAIK
-921 AAADDPYWQGSR
+921 AAADDPYWRGSR
-933 TGMLAAALGAVLL
+933 TGMLAAAFGAVLL
-946 AIVGLM
+946 ALVGLM

-959 RRRLSEFAV
+959 RRRLGEFAV
-968 LHTLGATPRLLA
+968 LHTLGATPRLMA
-980 RALLAEQAFLAGI
+980 RALLAEQTFLAGI

-1000 LGAVVGATM
+1000 LGTAVGATM

-1022 IPPATFALPWVP
+1022 IPPAAFVLPWVP

-1042 LLAALAFSAFIAS
+1042 LLAALAFSAFIAT

>member
-80 AELADGLAGVP
+80 AELTDGLAGVP
-91 VGVSVARFGTGRELT
+91 VGVSVARYGTGRELT

-137 SGTWPRPGANPTQ
+137 SGTWPLPGANPTQ

-256 ALTEASAAV
+256 ALTEASTAV

-271 GSSGQAVTE
+271 GSSGQAVTK

-383 GGSTVLVWAAA
+383 GGNTVLVWAAA

-607 VGIDPASAPGV
+607 IGVDPASAPGV

-630 SEQYRRMIQARGASG
+630 SEQYRRMIQARAASG
-645 GVELPEGTRA
+645 GVELPEGTRS

-663 LEQPTEPVDEPIEPH
+663 VTEFAEPH
-678 RIAVTLLFTTTDGL
+678 PVAVALLFTTADGL

-698 VEAPSTGE
+698 VDAPSTGQ
-706 ATRFTVTLPDVG
+706 ARRFTVTLPDVG
-718 EARLRLAGFEADAGY
+718 TTRLRLAGFEADAGSV
-733 AAGMSYP
+733 GGISYG
-740 FQVQGL
+740 FQLDGL
-746 AFVDGG
+746 AFVDAG
-752 GTTRPAELTG
+752 GTARSAELPG
-762 DWTVTWP
+762 DWMATWP
-769 GGPRAPVESSGA
+769 GGPRTLVKSSGA
-781 GFVANRPI
+781 GLVADHPVQ
-789 RLIAEEGRPD
+789 LLVEGARMD
-799 RPEGQFVVVPGAASA
+799 RPASRFVVVPGAASA

-885 RPTPEWWIGATDAMA
+885 RPTPEWWIGATDAMVA
-900 AAGAAEELP
+900 AAAAEELP

-1000 LGAVVGATM
+1000 LGAAVGATM

>member
-54 EERGLLVTGSG
+54 EERGLLVSGSG
-65 GRDAAEFATRDGAVR
+65 GRNADEYVTRDRAVR
-80 AELADGLAGVP
+80 ARLASGLGGVP
-91 VGVSVARFGTGRELT
+91 VGVTAARYGTGRELT
-106 GSLGSVPRT
+106 GDLGQVPRT

-128 DLAAHAELT
+128 DLAKHSELT
-137 SGTWPRPGANPTQ
+137 GGAWPSPGANPVQ
-150 VSLPERAAGALGL
+150 VSLPERVAVALGL
-163 SVGQRIP
+163 AVGDRVP

-177 RRSELV
+177 RRGELV
-183 LAGTWRPRDPA
+183 LAGTWRPRDPT

-202 GVGTGSAGS
+202 GVGAGSAGS
-211 GTSYGPFVLDPAD
+211 GTSYGPFTLDPAD
-224 FAAIF
+224 FAATF

-236 WLVEPDLAGVD
+236 WLAQPDLGSVD
-247 AADLPAVRK
+247 NADLPAVRK
-256 ALTEASAAV
+256 ALTEAVTAV

-271 GSSGQAVTE
+271 GSSGQAVTKME
-280 MPQLLDRM
+280 RLLDRIA
-288 GRADLVGRS
+288 RADLVGRS
-297 ALATPLLLILVLGG
+297 SLATPLLLIVVLGG

-325 RAQTALLRARGA
+325 RPQTALLRARGA

-349 ATLVVAPAVL
+349 ATLVVAPAAVL
-359 LAPVIAG
+359 GPLIAG
-366 VALRFVRPGGAE
+366 EALRYVRPGGTGD
-378 QLSSA
+378 LSTA
-383 GGSTVLVWAAA
+383 GGNTTLVWAAA

-399 GCLVV
+399 GCLVA
-404 MVAPTLRGAGTYV
+404 MVLPTLRGAGTYV

-463 GRLGLDPLLIA
+463 GRLGLDPLLVA

-487 LRVLPPVTRFAERF
+487 LRVLPPLTRFAERF

-553 AGHTVG
+553 ASHTVG

-566 RAGAAPLT
+566 RTGAAPPT
-574 RAGELAALPGVHRV
+574 RAEELAALPTVNRA
-588 LPAWRDDIRVGRAD
+588 LPAWRDEIRVGRED

-607 VGIDPASAPGV
+607 IGIDPASAPGV
-618 VRLPDRLSDDPV
+618 VRLTDRLADGSAAR
-630 SEQYRRMIQARGASG
+630 QYQRLVDARGVPA
-645 GVELPEGTRA
+645 GVELPAEAREI
-655 VTGTVRTP
+655 TGTVRTP
-663 LEQPTEPVDEPIEPH
+663 VSNAARSLRV
-678 RIAVTLLFTTTDGL
+678 AVTLLVTSSDGHAL
-692 AFRLPA
+692 RLPA
-698 VEAPSTGE
+698 VDADGGGR
-706 ATRFTVTLPDVG
+706 ATRFTVRLPDRDG
-718 EARLRLAGFEADAGY
+718 ARLRLVGFEADGGL
-733 AAGMSYP
+733 AAGNSYRLEMDELT
-740 FQVQGL
+740 V
-746 AFVDGG
+746 VDAA
-752 GTTRPAELTG
+752 GTTRPAGLSG
-762 DWTVTWP
+762 DWVMTAPGEKPTPVLTTGTGFAAVHAVEVIP
-769 GGPRAPVESSGA
+769 GG
-781 GFVANRPI
+781 
-789 RLIAEEGRPD
+789 
-799 RPEGQFVVVPGAASA
+799 QFAYQPPTRFSVVPGGANKPA
-814 PVAGVPVL
+814 PVL
-822 MTPRVREA
+822 MTPQVREA
-830 LSLHLGDTVE
+830 LSLRVGDTVE
-840 LALSGVTLRVHL
+840 LPLNGVTLPVKL
-852 VGELEAVPTTTGE
+852 VGELDAVPTTTAA
-865 GVLLDLPAAVDALV
+865 GVLLDLPAAVDALI
-879 GSGGTI
+879 GAGGTI
-885 RPTPEWWIGATDAMA
+885 RPVPEWWVDAADATA
-900 AAGAAEELP
+900 AARAAGELP

-921 AAADDPYWQGSR
+921 AAAEDPYWQGSR
-933 TGMLAAALGAVLL
+933 TGMLAAALGTVLL
-946 AIVGLM
+946 ALVGLM

-959 RRRLSEFAV
+959 RRRLGEFAV
-968 LHTLGATPRLLA
+968 LHTLGATPRLMA
-980 RALLAEQAFLAGI
+980 RALLAEQTFLAGV

-1000 LGAVVGATM
+1000 LGAGVGATM
-1009 APLVILTPAAGRP
+1009 APLVVLTPAAGRP
-1022 IPPATFALPWVP
+1022 IPPAAFALPWVP

-1042 LLAALAFSAFIAS
+1042 LLAALAFSAFIAA

>member
-40 VDAGQRALVAASPA
+40 VDAGQRSLVAASPA
-54 EERGLLVTGSG
+54 EERGLLVSGSG
-65 GRDAAEFATRDGAVR
+65 GRDAAEFTTRDAAVR
-80 AELADGLAGVP
+80 AEFTDGLAGVP
-91 VGVSVARFGTGRELT
+91 VSVSVARYGTGRELT

-128 DLAAHAELT
+128 DLAKHAELT
-137 SGTWPRPGANPTQ
+137 SGAWPSPGANPTQ

-202 GVGTGSAGS
+202 EVGTGSAGS
-211 GTSYGPFVLDPAD
+211 GTSYGPFALDPAD
-224 FAAIF
+224 FAAIS

-236 WLVEPDLAGVD
+236 WLVEPDLGGVD
-247 AADLPAVRK
+247 AGDLPTVRK
-256 ALTEASAAV
+256 ALTEASSAV
-265 PEAAQL
+265 LEAAQL
-271 GSSGQAVTE
+271 GSSGQAVTK
-280 MPQLLDRM
+280 MPQLLDRI
-288 GRADLVGRS
+288 GRADMVGRS

-359 LAPVIAG
+359 LAPVIAT
-366 VALRFVRPGGAE
+366 VVLRFVRPGGAE
-378 QLSSA
+378 QLSSS
-383 GGSTVLVWAAA
+383 GGNTTLVWAAA

-399 GCLVV
+399 GCLVA

-566 RAGAAPLT
+566 RTGAAPLT
-574 RAGELAALPGVHRV
+574 RTAELAALPGVRRV
-588 LPAWRDDIRVGRAD
+588 LPAWRDNIRVGRED

-607 VGIDPASAPGV
+607 IAVDPASAPGV
-618 VRLPDRLSDDPV
+618 VQLADRLSDDPV
-630 SEQYRRMIQARGASG
+630 SAQYQRMIQARGATG
-645 GVELPEGTRA
+645 GVELPAGTRA

-663 LEQPTEPVDEPIEPH
+663 VVLPAEPH
-678 RIAVTLLFTTTDGL
+678 PVAVSLLLTTPDGL
-692 AFRLPA
+692 AFKLPA
-698 VEAPSTGE
+698 ATAPSTGR
-706 ATRFTVTLPDVG
+706 ATRFTVKLPDLG
-718 EARLRLAGFEADAGY
+718 GGPMRLAGFEADTAFAG
-733 AAGMSYP
+733 GTSYG
-740 FQVQGL
+740 FAVQGL
-746 AFVDGG
+746 ALVDAG
-752 GTTRPAELTG
+752 GTARPAELPG
-762 DWTVTWP
+762 DWTATWT
-769 GGPRAPVESSGA
+769 GGPRTPVVSSGA
-781 GFVANRPI
+781 GLVADRPI
-789 RLIAEEGRPD
+789 TLLDEGGRLD
-799 RPEGQFVVVPGAASA
+799 RPASRFVVVPGAA
-814 PVAGVPVL
+814 PVAAPVL
-822 MTPRVREA
+822 MTPRVRDA

-840 LALSGVTLRVHL
+840 LSLAGVTLPVRL
-852 VGELEAVPTTTGE
+852 VGELDSVPTTTGE
-865 GVLLDLPAAVDALV
+865 GVLLDLPAGVDALI
-879 GSGGTI
+879 GAGGTI
-885 RPTPEWWIGATDAMA
+885 RPVPEWWIGATDATAAAA
-900 AAGAAEELP
+900 AAGELP
-909 GVTVLNREAVIT
+909 GVTVLNRQAVIT
-921 AAADDPYWQGSR
+921 SAAEDPYWQGSR

-946 AIVGLM
+946 AVVGLM

-968 LHTLGATPRLLA
+968 LNTLGATPRLLA

-1000 LGAVVGATM
+1000 LGAAVGATM

-1042 LLAALAFSAFIAS
+1042 LMAALAFSAFIAA

>member
-54 EERGLLVTGSG
+54 EERGLLISGAG
-65 GRDAAEFATRDGAVR
+65 GRDAAEFATRDQAAR
-80 AELADGLAGVP
+80 AQFAAGLAGVP
-91 VGVSVARFGTGRELT
+91 VTVAGARYGTGRELT
-106 GSLGSVPRT
+106 GDLGSVPRT
-115 GDEPVF
+115 GDEPIF

-128 DLAAHAELT
+128 DLAAHAELA
-137 SGTWPRPGANPTQ
+137 SGAWPRPGAKPVQ
-150 VSLPERAAGALGL
+150 VSLPERVATTLGL
-163 SVGQRIP
+163 TTGERIP
-170 VRDRATE
+170 LRDRSTE
-177 RRSELV
+177 KASEVV

-194 DAYWLLAP
+194 EAYWLLAP
-202 GVGTGSAGS
+202 GVGVGSAGS
-211 GTSYGPFVLDPAD
+211 ATSYGPFALDPAD
-224 FAAIF
+224 FATAF
-229 PGSVSAS
+229 PGSVTAS
-236 WLVEPDLAGVD
+236 WLAEPDLGGVD
-247 AADLPAVRK
+247 AGDLPAVR
-256 ALTEASAAV
+256 AAVNAASTAV

-271 GSSGQAVTE
+271 GSSAQSLTK
-280 MPQLLDRM
+280 MDQLLDRIA
-288 GRADLVGRS
+288 RADLVGRS

-325 RAQTALLRARGA
+325 RPQTALLRARGA

-349 ATLVVAPAVL
+349 ATLVVAPAALLGPVL
-359 LAPVIAG
+359 AG
-366 VALRFVRPGGAE
+366 EALRFVRPGGAAE
-378 QLSSA
+378 LSAA
-383 GGSTVLVWAAA
+383 GGNATLVWAVA

-399 GCLVV
+399 GCLVA

-426 NRAASVQRASVD
+426 NRSASIQRASVD

-452 RRYASPLAGSG
+452 RRYASPLAGSN
-463 GRLGLDPLLIA
+463 GRLGLDPLLVA

-487 LRVLPPVTRFAERF
+487 LRVLPPLTRFAERF

-542 ISTGE
+542 VSTGE

-566 RAGAAPLT
+566 RAGSAPPS
-574 RAGELAALPGVHRV
+574 RAGQLAALPGVHRAV
-588 LPAWRDDIRVGRAD
+588 PAWRDEVRVGRGD

-607 VGIDPASAPGV
+607 IGFDPASAAGV
-618 VRLPDRLSDDPV
+618 VRLADRLSDEPV
-630 SEQYRRMIQARGASG
+630 STQYQRMVAARGNPA
-645 GVELPEGTRA
+645 GVELPVGTRA
-655 VTGTVRTP
+655 ITGTARTP
-663 LEQPTEPVDEPIEPH
+663 VGQAVRPQQ
-678 RIAVTLLFTTTDGL
+678 IAVALLVTSSDGL

-698 VEAPSTGE
+698 VSATSDGRPAP
-706 ATRFTVTLPDVG
+706 FTVQLPDVG
-718 EARLRLAGFEADAGY
+718 PARLRLAGFEADGGA
-733 AAGMSYP
+733 AAGNSYQL
-740 FQVQGL
+740 QVEWLTLVG
-746 AFVDGG
+746 AD

-762 DWTVTWP
+762 QWNTTTGRQDGNQAPAVARSTATGVAASFPVEVIP
-769 GGPRAPVESSGA
+769 GGQFAYQPPTRFAIVPAGDIAP
-781 GFVANRPI
+781 
-789 RLIAEEGRPD
+789 
-799 RPEGQFVVVPGAASA
+799 
-814 PVAGVPVL
+814 VPVL
-822 MTPRVREA
+822 MTAGVRDA
-830 LSLHLGDTVE
+830 LSLRTGDTFT
-840 LALSGVTLRVHL
+840 LTLSGASVPARLL
-852 VGELEAVPTTTGE
+852 GELDSVPTTTGE
-865 GVLLDLPAAVDALV
+865 GVLLDLPTAVDALIR
-879 GSGGTI
+879 SGGTI
-885 RPTPEWWIGATDAMA
+885 RPVPEWWIGADDPA
-900 AAGAAEELP
+900 AAARATGELT
-909 GVTVLNREAVIT
+909 GVTVLDRRAVIE
-921 AAADDPYWQGSR
+921 AAADDPYWRGSR

-946 AIVGLM
+946 ALVGLM

-959 RRRLSEFAV
+959 RRRLGEFAV

-980 RALLAEQAFLAGI
+980 RALLAEQTFLAGI

-1000 LGAVVGATM
+1000 LGATVGATM

-1022 IPPATFALPWVP
+1022 VPPAAFALPWVP

-1042 LLAALAFSAFIAS
+1042 LLAALAFSAFIAA

>member
-54 EERGLLVTGSG
+54 EERGLLVSGSG
-65 GRDAAEFATRDGAVR
+65 GRDAAEFANRDKAVR
-80 AELADGLAGVP
+80 AEFADGLAGAP
-91 VGVSVARFGTGRELT
+91 VTVAAGRYGTGRELT
-106 GSLGSVPRT
+106 GDLGQVPRPD
-115 GDEPVF
+115 DEPVF
-121 ANLATLD
+121 ANLATLE
-128 DLAAHAELT
+128 DLAGHAELT
-137 SGTWPRPGANPTQ
+137 AGAWPRPGANPVE
-150 VSLPERAAGALGL
+150 VSLPERVAGTLGL
-163 SVGQRIP
+163 TVGERIP

-177 RRSELV
+177 RRGELV
-183 LAGTWRPRDPA
+183 LAGTWRPRDPT

-202 GVGTGSAGS
+202 GVGAGSAGS
-211 GTSYGPFVLDPAD
+211 GTSYGPFTLDPAD
-224 FAAIF
+224 FVTTF

-236 WLVEPDLAGVD
+236 WLAQPDLGGVD
-247 AADLPAVRK
+247 TADLPAVRK
-256 ALTEASAAV
+256 ALTEVTTAV

-271 GSSGQAVTE
+271 GSSGQAATKME
-280 MPQLLDRM
+280 TLLDRI

-297 ALATPLLLILVLGG
+297 SLATPLLLILVLGG

-325 RAQTALLRARGA
+325 RPQTALLRARGA

-349 ATLVVAPAVL
+349 ATLVVAPAAVL
-359 LAPVIAG
+359 GPLIAG
-366 VALRFVRPGGAE
+366 EALRYIRPGGSAS
-378 QLSSA
+378 LYTA
-383 GGSTVLVWAAA
+383 GGNTTLVWAAA

-399 GCLVV
+399 GCLVA
-404 MVAPTLRGAGTYV
+404 MVLPTLRGAGTYV

-426 NRAASVQRASVD
+426 NRSASVQRASID

-463 GRLGLDPLLIA
+463 GQLGLDPLLVA

-487 LRVLPPVTRFAERF
+487 LRVLPPLTRFAERF

-553 AGHTVG
+553 AGYTVG
-559 ADLRVTE
+559 ADVRITE
-566 RAGAAPLT
+566 RAGVAPPNRAAQ
-574 RAGELAALPGVHRV
+574 LATLPSVDRV
-588 LPAWRDDIRVGRAD
+588 LPAWRDEVRVGRQNVPA
-602 LPVTV
+602 TV
-607 VGIDPASAPGV
+607 IGVDPANAPGT
-618 VRLPDRLSDDPV
+618 VRLADRLADGPA
-630 SEQYRRMIQARGASG
+630 SEQYQRMVGARAAAG
-645 GVELPEGTRA
+645 GVELPEGTRTI
-655 VTGTVRTP
+655 TGTVRTP
-663 LEQPTEPVDEPIEPH
+663 VGNAYEPH
-678 RIAVTLLFTTTDGL
+678 QISVALLVTSTEGL

-698 VEAPSTGE
+698 VAAPSDGR
-706 ATRFTVTLPDVG
+706 ATRFTVQLPDVG
-718 EARLRLAGFEADAGY
+718 GTRLRVAGFEADGGRVAGDSY
-733 AAGMSYP
+733 GLQVSDLKVVDAAGTARPADLTGEWATTWARGPRLPVPVS
-740 FQVQGL
+740 GSG
-746 AFVDGG
+746 FV
-752 GTTRPAELTG
+752 TTRP
-762 DWTVTWP
+762 
-769 GGPRAPVESSGA
+769 VE
-781 GFVANRPI
+781 RQP
-789 RLIAEEGRPD
+789 EWGRMD
-799 RPEGQFVVVPGAASA
+799 QESTRFVVVPAPKAA
-814 PVAGVPVL
+814 VPVL
-822 MTPRVREA
+822 MTPQVREA
-830 LSLHLGDTVE
+830 LSLRVGDTVD
-840 LALSGVTLRVHL
+840 LTLSGATLPVHL
-852 VGELEAVPTTTGE
+852 VGELSAVPTTTAA
-865 GVLLDLPAAVDALV
+865 GVLLDLPAAVDTLIRTD
-879 GSGGTI
+879 GTV
-885 RPTPEWWIGATDAMA
+885 RPVPEWWIGATDPTAVARA
-900 AAGAAEELP
+900 ASELP
-909 GVTVLNREAVIT
+909 GVTVLNREAVME

-946 AIVGLM
+946 ALVGLM

-959 RRRLSEFAV
+959 RRRLGEFAV
-968 LHTLGATPRLLA
+968 LHTLGATPRLMA
-980 RALLAEQAFLAGI
+980 RALLAEQTFLAGI

-1000 LGAVVGATM
+1000 LGAAVGATM

-1022 IPPATFALPWVP
+1022 IPPATFVLPWVP

-1042 LLAALAFSAFIAS
+1042 LLAALAFSAFIAT

>member
-40 VDAGQRALVAASPA
+40 MDAGQRALVEASPA
-54 EERGLLVTGSG
+54 EERGLLVSGSG
-65 GRDAAEFATRDGAVR
+65 GRDAAEFATRDEAVR
-80 AELADGLAGVP
+80 AGFAGGLAGVP
-91 VGVSVARFGTGRELT
+91 VTVGAARYGTGRELT
-106 GSLGSVPRT
+106 GDLGSVPRT
-115 GDEPVF
+115 DDEPIF
-121 ANLATLD
+121 ANLATFD
-128 DLAAHAELT
+128 DLAGHAELT
-137 SGTWPRPGANPTQ
+137 SGTWPRPGANPIQ
-150 VSLPERAAGALGL
+150 VSLPERVAGQLGL
-163 SVGQRIP
+163 SVGERVP
-170 VRDRATE
+170 VRDRSAE

-183 LAGTWRPRDPA
+183 VAGTWRPRDPA

-211 GTSYGPFVLDPAD
+211 STSYGPFALDPAD
-224 FAAIF
+224 FAATF

-236 WLVEPDLAGVD
+236 WLAEPDLGGVD
-247 AADLPAVRK
+247 TADLPTVRK
-256 ALTEASAAV
+256 ALTEATAAV

-271 GSSGQAVTE
+271 GSSGQAMTKME
-280 MPQLLDRM
+280 RLLDRIA
-288 GRADLVGRS
+288 RADLVGRS
-297 ALATPLLLILVLGG
+297 SLATPLLLILVLAG

-325 RAQTALLRARGA
+325 RPQTALLRARGA

-349 ATLVVAPAVL
+349 ATLVVAPAAVL
-359 LAPVIAG
+359 GPLIAG
-366 VALRFVRPGGAE
+366 EALRYIRPGGSGD
-378 QLSSA
+378 LSTA
-383 GGSTVLVWAAA
+383 GGNTTLVWAAA

-399 GCLVV
+399 GCLVA
-404 MVAPTLRGAGTYV
+404 MVLPTLRSAGTYV

-487 LRVLPPVTRFAERF
+487 LRVLPPLTRFAERF

-566 RAGAAPLT
+566 RAGSAPPT
-574 RAGELAALPGVHRV
+574 RAGQLAALPGVDRV
-588 LPAWRDDIRVGRAD
+588 LPAWRDEVRVGRED

-607 VGIDPASAPGV
+607 IGVDPASAPGV
-618 VRLPDRLSDDPV
+618 VRLADRLSDEPV
-630 SEQYRRMIQARGASG
+630 SEQYRRMIGARGVPV
-645 GVELPEGTRA
+645 GVELPADARA
-655 VTGTVRTP
+655 ITGTVRTP
-663 LEQPTEPVDEPIEPH
+663 VSRAVRPLRV
-678 RIAVTLLFTTTDGL
+678 AVTLLVTSSNGL
-692 AFRLPA
+692 ALRLPA
-698 VEAPSTGE
+698 ANADSDGR
-706 ATRFTVTLPDVG
+706 ATPFTVQLPDVG
-718 EARLRLAGFEADAGY
+718 GARLRLVGFEADGGL
-733 AAGMSYP
+733 AAGSSYE
-740 FQVQGL
+740 L
-746 AFVDGG
+746 RVDGLTVVG
-752 GTTRPAELTG
+752 ADGTTRPAGLTG
-762 DWTVTWP
+762 DWVMTAPGEKPSPVLTTAAGFAAAHAVEVIP
-769 GGPRAPVESSGA
+769 GG
-781 GFVANRPI
+781 
-789 RLIAEEGRPD
+789 
-799 RPEGQFVVVPGAASA
+799 QFAYQPPTRFTIVPGGEGT
-814 PVAGVPVL
+814 PVPVL
-822 MTPRVREA
+822 MTPGVRDA
-830 LSLHLGDTVE
+830 LSLHVGDTVD
-840 LALSGVTLRVHL
+840 LALSGATLPVHL
-852 VGELEAVPTTTGE
+852 VGELTAVPTTTGE
-865 GVLLDLPAAVDALV
+865 GVLLDLPTAVDALIR
-879 GSGGTI
+879 GSGAV
-885 RPTPEWWIGATDAMA
+885 RPVPEWWVGADDAKA
-900 AAGAAEELP
+900 AARAASELP
-909 GVTVLNREAVIT
+909 GVTVLNREAVIKS
-921 AAADDPYWQGSR
+921 AADDPYWRGSR
-933 TGMLAAALGAVLL
+933 TGMLVAALGAVLL
-946 AIVGLM
+946 ALVGLM

-959 RRRLSEFAV
+959 RHRLSEFAV

-980 RALLAEQAFLAGI
+980 RALLAEQTFLAGI

-1000 LGAVVGATM
+1000 LGAAVGATM

-1022 IPPATFALPWVP
+1022 VPPATFALPWVP

-1042 LLAALAFSAFIAS
+1042 LLAALAFSAFIAT

>member
-54 EERGLLVTGSG
+54 EERGLLVSGSG
-65 GRDAAEFATRDGAVR
+65 GRDAKEFASRDTAVR
-80 AELADGLAGVP
+80 TDFATGLGGVP
-91 VGVSVARFGTGRELT
+91 VSVTSARYGTGRELT
-106 GSLGSVPRT
+106 GDLGQIPRT

-121 ANLATLD
+121 ANLATLA
-128 DLAAHAELT
+128 DLASHAELT
-137 SGTWPRPGANPTQ
+137 SGAWPRPGANPVQ
-150 VSLPERAAGALGL
+150 VSLPERVAGALGL
-163 SVGQRIP
+163 TVGERVP

-183 LAGTWRPRDPA
+183 LAGTWRPRDPT

-202 GVGTGSAGS
+202 GVGAGSAGS
-211 GTSYGPFVLDPAD
+211 GTSYGPFTLDPAD
-224 FAAIF
+224 FAATF

-236 WLVEPDLAGVD
+236 WLAQPDLGGVD
-247 AADLPAVRK
+247 TAALPAVRK
-256 ALTEASAAV
+256 ALTEAVSAV

-271 GSSGQAVTE
+271 GSSGQTVTK
-280 MPQLLDRM
+280 MPQLLDRIA
-288 GRADLVGRS
+288 RADLVGRS
-297 ALATPLLLILVLGG
+297 SLATPLLLILVLAG

-325 RAQTALLRARGA
+325 RPQTALLRARGA

-349 ATLVVAPAVL
+349 ATLVVAPAAVL
-359 LAPVIAG
+359 GPLIAG
-366 VALRFVRPGGAE
+366 EALRYIRPGGSGD
-378 QLSSA
+378 LSTA
-383 GGSTVLVWAAA
+383 GGNTTLVWAAA

-399 GCLVV
+399 GCLVA
-404 MVAPTLRGAGTYV
+404 MVLPTLRGAGTYV

-463 GRLGLDPLLIA
+463 GQLGLDPLLVA

-487 LRVLPPVTRFAERF
+487 LRVLPPLTRFAERF

-566 RAGAAPLT
+566 RAGGAPPT
-574 RAGELAALPGVHRV
+574 RAGELAALPSVHRV
-588 LPAWRDDIRVGRAD
+588 LPAWRDEIRVGREN
-602 LPVTV
+602 LPATV
-607 VGIDPASAPGV
+607 IGVDPASAPGV
-618 VRLPDRLSDDPV
+618 VRLADRLGDGSA
-630 SEQYRRMIQARGASG
+630 SEQYRRMVGARGEPA
-645 GVELPEGTRA
+645 GVELPAGARA
-655 VTGTVRTP
+655 ITGTIRTP
-663 LEQPTEPVDEPIEPH
+663 VSNAARSLKV
-678 RIAVTLLFTTTDGL
+678 AVTLLVTTPDGL
-692 AFRLPA
+692 ALRLPA
-698 VEAPSTGE
+698 ANADGDGRAAP
-706 ATRFTVTLPDVG
+706 FTARLPDLG
-718 EARLRLAGFEADAGY
+718 GARLRLAGFEADGGL
-733 AAGMSYP
+733 AAGNFYEL
-740 FQVQGL
+740 Q
-746 AFVDGG
+746 VDGLTVVTAD
-752 GTTRPAELTG
+752 GTKQPTELSG
-762 DWTVTWP
+762 DWAMTALGQEP
-769 GGPRAPVESSGA
+769 APVRTTGA
-781 GFVANRPI
+781 GFAAARAVEVIP
-789 RLIAEEGRPD
+789 G
-799 RPEGQFVVVPGAASA
+799 GQFAYQPPTRFAVVPGGANKA
-814 PVAGVPVL
+814 VPVL
-822 MTPRVREA
+822 MTPGVVNA
-830 LSLHLGDTVE
+830 LSLRVGDTVD
-840 LALSGVTLRVHL
+840 LTLSGATLPVHL
-852 VGELEAVPTTTGE
+852 VGELAAVPTTTGE
-865 GVLLDLPAAVDALV
+865 GVLLDLPAAVDSMIRS
-879 GSGGTI
+879 SGAV
-885 RPTPEWWIGATDAMA
+885 RQVPEWWVGAGDANA
-900 AAGAAEELP
+900 AAHGASALP
-909 GVTVLNREAVIT
+909 GVTVLNREAAIE
-921 AAADDPYWQGSR
+921 AAADDPYWRGSR

-946 AIVGLM
+946 ALVGLV

-959 RRRLSEFAV
+959 RRRLGEFAV
-968 LHTLGATPRLLA
+968 LHTLGATPRLMA
-980 RALLAEQAFLAGI
+980 RALLAEQTFLAGI

-1000 LGAVVGATM
+1000 LGTAVGATM

-1022 IPPATFALPWVP
+1022 TPPAAFVLPWVP

-1042 LLAALAFSAFIAS
+1042 LLAALAFSAFIAT

>member
-54 EERGLLVTGSG
+54 EERGLLVSGSG
-65 GRDAAEFATRDGAVR
+65 GRDTAEFATRDKAVR
-80 AELADGLAGVP
+80 AEFATGLGGVP
-91 VGVSVARFGTGRELT
+91 VSVTAARYGTGRELT
-106 GSLGSVPRT
+106 GDLGQIPRT
-115 GDEPVF
+115 ADEPVF
-121 ANLATLD
+121 ANLATLA
-128 DLAAHAELT
+128 DLASHAELT
-137 SGTWPRPGANPTQ
+137 SGAWPSPGANPVQ
-150 VSLPERAAGALGL
+150 VSLPERVAGALGL
-163 SVGQRIP
+163 TVGERVP

-177 RRSELV
+177 RRGELV
-183 LAGTWRPRDPA
+183 LAGTWRPRDPS

-202 GVGTGSAGS
+202 GVGAGSASS
-211 GTSYGPFVLDPAD
+211 GTSYGPFTLDPAD
-224 FAAIF
+224 FAATF
-229 PGSVSAS
+229 PGSVSVS
-236 WLVEPDLAGVD
+236 WLAQPDLGAVD
-247 AADLPAVRK
+247 TADLPAVRK
-256 ALTEASAAV
+256 ALTEAVSAV

-271 GSSGQAVTE
+271 GSSGQTVTK
-280 MPQLLDRM
+280 MPQLLDRI

-297 ALATPLLLILVLGG
+297 SLATPLLLILVLAG

-325 RAQTALLRARGA
+325 RPQTALLRARGA

-349 ATLVVAPAVL
+349 ATLVVAPAAVL
-359 LAPVIAG
+359 GPLIAG
-366 VALRFVRPGGAE
+366 EALRYIRPGGSGD
-378 QLSSA
+378 LSTA
-383 GGSTVLVWAAA
+383 GGNTTLVWAAA

-399 GCLVV
+399 GCLVA
-404 MVAPTLRGAGTYV
+404 MVLPALRGAGTYV

-463 GRLGLDPLLIA
+463 GQLGLDPLLVA

-487 LRVLPPVTRFAERF
+487 LRVLPPLTRFAERF

-566 RAGAAPLT
+566 RTGGAPPT
-574 RAGELAALPGVHRV
+574 RAGELAALPSVDRV
-588 LPAWRDDIRVGRAD
+588 LPAWRDEIRVGREN
-602 LPVTV
+602 LPATV
-607 VGIDPASAPGV
+607 IGVDPASAPGV
-618 VRLPDRLSDDPV
+618 VRLADRLGDGSA
-630 SEQYRRMIQARGASG
+630 SEQYRRMVGARGEPA
-645 GVELPEGTRA
+645 GVELPAGAREI
-655 VTGTVRTP
+655 TGTIRTP
-663 LEQPTEPVDEPIEPH
+663 VSNAARSLKV
-678 RIAVTLLFTTTDGL
+678 AVTLLVTTPDGL
-692 AFRLPA
+692 ALRLPA
-698 VEAPSTGE
+698 ADADSDGR
-706 ATRFTVTLPDVG
+706 ATPFTARLPDLG
-718 EARLRLAGFEADAGY
+718 GARLRLAGFEADGGL
-733 AAGMSYP
+733 AAGNSYEL
-740 FQVQGL
+740 Q
-746 AFVDGG
+746 VDGLTVVKAD
-752 GTTRPAELTG
+752 GTKQPAELGG
-762 DWTVTWP
+762 DWAVTALGQEP
-769 GGPRAPVESSGA
+769 MPVRTTGA
-781 GFVANRPI
+781 GFAAARAVDVIP
-789 RLIAEEGRPD
+789 G
-799 RPEGQFVVVPGAASA
+799 GQFAYQPPTRFAVVPGGDNK
-814 PVAGVPVL
+814 PIPVL
-822 MTPRVREA
+822 MTPGVRNA
-830 LSLHLGDTVE
+830 LSLRVGDTVD
-840 LALSGVTLRVHL
+840 LTLSGATLPVHL
-852 VGELEAVPTTTGE
+852 VGELDAVPATTGE
-865 GVLLDLPAAVDALV
+865 GVLLDLPAAVDAMIRS
-879 GSGGTI
+879 SGAV
-885 RPTPEWWIGATDAMA
+885 RPVPEWWVGAADANA
-900 AAGAAEELP
+900 AAQAVSALP
-909 GVTVLNREAVIT
+909 GITVLNREAAIE
-921 AAADDPYWQGSR
+921 AAADDPYWRGSR

-946 AIVGLM
+946 ALVGLM

-959 RRRLSEFAV
+959 RRRLGEFAV
-968 LHTLGATPRLLA
+968 LHTLGATPRLMA
-980 RALLAEQAFLAGI
+980 RALLAEQTFLAGI

-1000 LGAVVGATM
+1000 LGTAVGATM

-1022 IPPATFALPWVP
+1022 TPPAAFVLPWVP

-1042 LLAALAFSAFIAS
+1042 LLAALAFSAFIAT

>member
-54 EERGLLVTGSG
+54 EERGLLISGAG
-65 GRDAAEFATRDGAVR
+65 GRDAAELATRDQAAR
-80 AELADGLAGVP
+80 AEFADGLAGVP
-91 VGVSVARFGTGRELT
+91 VTVAGARYGTGRELT
-106 GSLGSVPRT
+106 GDLGSVPRT
-115 GDEPVF
+115 GDEPIF

-137 SGTWPRPGANPTQ
+137 SGAWPRPGAKPLQ
-150 VSLPERAAGALGL
+150 VSLPERVATTLGL
-163 SVGQRIP
+163 TTGERIP
-170 VRDRATE
+170 LRDRSTE
-177 RRSELV
+177 KASEVV
-183 LAGTWRPRDPA
+183 LAGTWRPRDPTEV
-194 DAYWLLAP
+194 YWLLAP
-202 GVGTGSAGS
+202 GVGAGSAGS
-211 GTSYGPFVLDPAD
+211 ATSYGPFALDPAD
-224 FAAIF
+224 FATAF
-229 PGSVSAS
+229 PGSVTAS
-236 WLVEPDLAGVD
+236 WLAEPDLGGVD
-247 AADLPAVRK
+247 AGDLPAVR
-256 ALTEASAAV
+256 AAVNAASTAV

-271 GSSGQAVTE
+271 GSSAQSLTK
-280 MPQLLDRM
+280 MDQLLDRI

-325 RAQTALLRARGA
+325 RPQTALLRARGA

-349 ATLVVAPAVL
+349 ATLVVAPAAL
-359 LAPVIAG
+359 LGPVIAG
-366 VALRFVRPGGAE
+366 EALRFVRPGGAAE
-378 QLSSA
+378 LSAA
-383 GGSTVLVWAAA
+383 GGNTTLVWAAA

-399 GCLVV
+399 GCLVA

-426 NRAASVQRASVD
+426 NRSASIQRASVD

-452 RRYASPLAGSG
+452 RRYASPLAGSN
-463 GRLGLDPLLIA
+463 GRLGLDPLLVA

-487 LRVLPPVTRFAERF
+487 LRVLPPLTRFAERF

-566 RAGAAPLT
+566 RAGSAPPA
-574 RAGELAALPGVHRV
+574 RAGQLAALPGVHRAV
-588 LPAWRDDIRVGRAD
+588 PAWRDEVRIGRAD

-607 VGIDPASAPGV
+607 IGFDPASATGV
-618 VRLPDRLSDDPV
+618 VRLADRLSDEPV
-630 SEQYRRMIQARGASG
+630 STQYQRMVAARGAPA
-645 GVELPEGTRA
+645 GVELPVGTRA
-655 VTGTVRTP
+655 ITGTARTP
-663 LEQPTEPVDEPIEPH
+663 VDQAVRPQQ
-678 RIAVTLLFTTTDGL
+678 IAVALLVTSTDGL

-698 VEAPSTGE
+698 VSATSDGRAAP
-706 ATRFTVTLPDVG
+706 FTVRLPDVG
-718 EARLRLAGFEADAGY
+718 PARLRLAGFEADGGA
-733 AAGMSYP
+733 AAGNSYRL
-740 FQVQGL
+740 Q
-746 AFVDGG
+746 VDGLTLVG
-752 GTTRPAELTG
+752 ADGTTRPAELTG
-762 DWTVTWP
+762 DWSTTTGRQADNQAPAAAQVTATGVAASFPVEVIP
-769 GGPRAPVESSGA
+769 GGQFAYQPPTRFAIVPAGQIAP
-781 GFVANRPI
+781 
-789 RLIAEEGRPD
+789 
-799 RPEGQFVVVPGAASA
+799 
-814 PVAGVPVL
+814 VPVL
-822 MTPRVREA
+822 MTAGVRDA
-830 LSLHLGDTVE
+830 LGLHTGDTFD
-840 LALSGVTLRVHL
+840 LTLSGASVPARLL
-852 VGELEAVPTTTGE
+852 GELDSVPTTTGE
-865 GVLLDLPAAVDALV
+865 GVLLDLPTAVDALIR
-879 GSGGTI
+879 SGGTI
-885 RPTPEWWIGATDAMA
+885 RPVPEWWIGADDPA
-900 AAGAAEELP
+900 AAARASGELA
-909 GVTVLNREAVIT
+909 GVTVLDRRAVIE
-921 AAADDPYWQGSR
+921 AAADDPYWRGSR

-946 AIVGLM
+946 ALVGLM

-959 RRRLSEFAV
+959 RRRLGEFAV

-980 RALLAEQAFLAGI
+980 RALLAEQTFLAGI

-1000 LGAVVGATM
+1000 LGAAVGATM

-1022 IPPATFALPWVP
+1022 VPPAAFALPWVP

-1042 LLAALAFSAFIAS
+1042 LLAALAFSAFIAA